1 MFKYVLLLPM
11 ALFLL
16 PIPADAKSFTA
27 ANGVV
32 LPAPKLNTLTCEQL
46 GDLMDA
52 YMTSH
57 YRNLE
62 VVPRNHPDRPIFDYE
77 NALAT
82 LHYEDCQVGM
92 NHFENSAPAF
102 SKGFN

>member
-1 MFKYVLLLPM
+1 MLKYVLLLPM
-11 ALFLL
+11 ALFMASL
-16 PIPADAKSFTA
+16 PAEAKTFKA

-32 LPAPKLNTLTCEQL
+32 LPAPELNTLTCAQL
-46 GDLMDA
+46 DELMTA

-57 YRNLE
+57 YRKIE
-62 VVPRNHPDRPIFDYE
+62 VVPKAHPDRPIFDYE

-82 LHYEDCQVGM
+82 LHYEDCQMGQI
-92 NHFENSAPAF
+92 HFENSAPAF